1 MKRAKLHFYIFF
13 VGASLLAGGHTFAQF
28 ALSTAGGGYG
38 GLYSAF
44 VNPARLSHNLRPWGV
59 HLPGVGVALQNNG
72 LRSDYFSG
80 FAALIG
86 GNYSI
91 AIDNA
96 ASRQLPTPPNIL
108 FQNLEKE
115 ETNFHAQAWGQLLG
129 GYVQMAYHSFGIGLG
144 NRAFANLTHL
154 SRGLMKH
161 YTESILFDSL
171 KNKAISSNGIDF
183 QAATFTEMQ
192 LAWSWRFLHHYN
204 RSASIGAI
212 VKPILGYRGA
222 HAQFNTLNYTVTDSD
237 TFKLNDFSGTYVNA
251 LNRPYFQGGAGI
263 GVDLGFEYVEANP
276 NGPNNKVKNRRRIDR
291 TPFGIR
297 LKRSIRPVPNH
308 YWRMGFSLLDLGF
321 IRVDATKYTGSAKE
335 VSVSA
340 LDGAFLGD
348 GISESYFL
356 NVISTQGQLQ
366 TDTSGF
372 RLGLATALGAQYD
385 VWILDNYYFQAA
397 WVQRIPILGAYS
409 LQRLNQ
415 LMIAPRYETPWIE
428 VGLPLSLYEYK
439 HLQLGIWARLG
450 PVTFGT
456 DRLGELIGFKRML
469 GADAYFSINLMPFW
483 KR

>member
-1 MKRAKLHFYIFF
+1 MKRAELHFYILF
-13 VGASLLAGGHTFAQF
+13 VGALLLYGKKTSAQF
-28 ALSTAGGGYG
+28 ALSSAGGGYG

-44 VNPARLSHNLRPWGV
+44 INPARLSHNLKPWGL

-96 ASRQLPTPPNIL
+96 ASRQLPTPPHIL
-108 FQNLEKE
+108 IQNLEKE
-115 ETNFHAQAWGQLLG
+115 ETNFHAQAWGQLIG
-129 GYVQMAYHSFGIGLG
+129 GYVQMGYHSFGIGLG
-144 NRAFANLTHL
+144 NRAFANLSHL

-161 YTESILFDSL
+161 YSEGILFDSL
-171 KNKAISSNGIDF
+171 ENKPISSNGIDF
-183 QAATFTEMQ
+183 QAATFSEVQ

-204 RSASIGAI
+204 RSASIGA
-212 VKPILGYRGA
+212 VLKPIFGYRGA
-222 HAQFNTLNYTVTDSD
+222 HARFDILNYTVTDSD
-237 TFKLNDFSGTYVNA
+237 TFRLNNFSGTYVNA
-251 LNRPYFQGGAGI
+251 LNQPYFQGWVGM
-263 GVDLGFEYVEANP
+263 GVDLGFEFVEANP

-291 TPFGIR
+291 TPFGGR
-297 LKRSIRPVPNH
+297 LKRSVRPVPNH
-308 YWRMGFSLLDLGF
+308 YWRMGVSLLDLGA
-321 IRVDATKYTGSAKE
+321 IRVNAAEYTGRAQGI
-335 VSVSA
+335 SVSA
-340 LDGAFLGD
+340 LDNAFLGGD
-348 GISESYFL
+348 GAESYFL

-372 RLGLATALGAQYD
+372 KLGLASALGVQYD
-385 VWILDNYYFQAA
+385 VWILGKYYFQAS
-397 WVQRIPILGAYS
+397 WVQRMPMLGSYT

-450 PVTFGT
+450 PITLGT
-456 DRLGELIGFKRML
+456 DRLGELIGFRRML
-469 GADAYFSINLMPFW
+469 GADVYFSINLMPFW
-483 KR
+483 QQ